1 MQTTYPYNINY
12 NISVVYVYN
21 DNNSNTDNNT
31 TAVPDTD
38 NRAVSLNLSDI
49 HDGYIDINGNN
60 IDIDEDT
67 VITSE
72 TQNNVQDEPAQT
84 KQYAVEYDIENKV
97 NEYSTEERVSVIGL
111 INEKAE
117 TESDIEDSVKDYA
130 TVVHRISKVN
140 KPDTIDNAHTETL
153 SDFNM
158 PLAVCG
164 QDWFVS
170 EKLYSSWFRNVLN
183 NSDIPEDK
191 HYLYYIA
198 DSNIV
203 KDIKQMSYDILYN
216 KDIKHFWKLNI
227 IDSKKSKNKFTE
239 DELSNFSQTF
249 FKLLDQYTNYKYTPA
264 ISSRIVGVY
273 NKLINYYINNK
284 YDETMADIDLML
296 NTSINATTVSLQSSS
311 STCGCSSSSSSN
323 SNNIDNSTSIQS
335 CYDIYKN
342 SFSTLTKEMFSDI
355 TNFYNNYFYDIRID
369 DNGKKCLYSNE
380 DLCNILLL
388 YIDEYLATYPN
399 IDTNTETDNF
409 SSDKLYCSCDKNE
422 NTIKSVCDYNVIN
435 DFKKLLQIIKYTS
448 IQGNENK
455 VQYWGKKFGEL
466 IAGL

>member
-31 TAVPDTD
+31 TTEPTTIEP
-38 NRAVSLNLSDI
+38 VSEMNLSNI
-49 HDGYIDINGNN
+49 NDGYIDVNGNN
-60 IDIDEDT
+60 IDNNENSIDD
-67 VITSE
+67 
-72 TQNNVQDEPAQT
+72 VQDEPVQT

-97 NEYSTEERVSVIGL
+97 NAYNTEEKVSVIGL
-111 INEKAE
+111 INDEIE
-117 TESDIEDSVKDYA
+117 TESDVEDTIKDYT
-130 TVVHRISKVN
+130 TVVNRISKIN
-140 KPDTIDNAHTETL
+140 RADTVYNIHTETL
-153 SDFNM
+153 SDFNTG
-158 PLAVCG
+158 LAICG
-164 QDWFVS
+164 KNWFVS
-170 EKLYSSWFRNVLN
+170 QKLYSSWFRNVLN
-183 NSDIPEDK
+183 NSDIPETE

-198 DSNIV
+198 DGNIV
-203 KDIKQMSYDILYN
+203 KDIKQMPYDILYN

-227 IDSKKSKNKFTE
+227 IDSKKSKNKFTD

-249 FKLLDQYTNYKYTPA
+249 FKLLNQYTNYKYVPA
-264 ISSRIVGVY
+264 ISPRIVGVY

-284 YDETMADIDLML
+284 YDEAMSDIDLML
-296 NTSINATTVSLQSSS
+296 NTSINTITTGSSQSL

-323 SNNIDNSTSIQS
+323 SNNIDNSTSTQS

-342 SFSTLTKEMFSDI
+342 SFSTFTKEMFSDI

-380 DLCNILLL
+380 ELCDILLL

-399 IDTNTETDNF
+399 IDTNIENISNNF

-466 IAGL
+466 ISKL

>member
-12 NISVVYVYN
+12 NISIVYVYN
-21 DNNSNTDNNT
+21 DKDNNT
-31 TAVPDTD
+31 DSNTTVEP
-38 NRAVSLNLSDI
+38 VSEMDLSDI
-49 HDGYIDINGNN
+49 NDGYIDVNGNN
-60 IDIDEDT
+60 I
-67 VITSE
+67 E
-72 TQNNVQDEPAQT
+72 TDADNAGDVQEEPVQT
-84 KQYAVEYDIENKV
+84 KQYAVEYNIENKV
-97 NEYSTEERVSVIGL
+97 NEYSTEEKVSVIAL
-111 INEKAE
+111 INDEIE
-117 TESDIEDSVKDYA
+117 TESGVEDTIKDYA
-130 TVVHRISKVN
+130 TVVNRISKVN
-140 KPDTIDNAHTETL
+140 KPDTIDNTHIETL
-153 SDFNM
+153 SDFNT

-164 QDWFVS
+164 KNWFVS
-170 EKLYSSWFRNVLN
+170 QKLYSSWFRNVLN
-183 NSDIPEDK
+183 NSDIPENK

-198 DSNIV
+198 DDNIV
-203 KDIKQMSYDILYN
+203 KDIKQIPYDILYN

-227 IDSKKSKNKFTE
+227 IDSKKSKNKFAE

-249 FKLLDQYTNYKYTPA
+249 FKLLNQYTNYKYVPA
-264 ISSRIVGVY
+264 ISPRIVGVY

-284 YDETMADIDLML
+284 YDEAMSDIDLML
-296 NTSINATTVSLQSSS
+296 NTSINTITTGSSQSS
-311 STCGCSSSSSSN
+311 STCGCSSGSSSN
-323 SNNIDNSTSIQS
+323 SNNIDNSASTQS

-380 DLCNILLL
+380 ELCDILLL
-388 YIDEYLATYPN
+388 YIDEYLSTYPN
-399 IDTNTETDNF
+399 IDTNIESTNNDF

-448 IQGNENK
+448 IKGNENK

-466 IAGL
+466 IAKL

>member
-12 NISVVYVYN
+12 NISIVYVYN
-21 DNNSNTDNNT
+21 DKDNNT
-31 TAVPDTD
+31 DSNTTVES
-38 NRAVSLNLSDI
+38 VSEMDLSDI
-49 HDGYIDINGNN
+49 NDGYIDVNGNN
-60 IDIDEDT
+60 I
-67 VITSE
+67 E
-72 TQNNVQDEPAQT
+72 TDADNAGDVQEEPVQT
-84 KQYAVEYDIENKV
+84 KQYAVEYNIENNV
-97 NEYSTEERVSVIGL
+97 NEYSTEEKVSVISL
-111 INEKAE
+111 INDEIE
-117 TESDIEDSVKDYA
+117 TESGVEDTIKDYA
-130 TVVHRISKVN
+130 TVVNRISKVN
-140 KPDTIDNAHTETL
+140 KPDTIDNTHTETL
-153 SDFNM
+153 SNFNTS
-158 PLAVCG
+158 LAVCG
-164 QDWFVS
+164 KNWFVS
-170 EKLYSSWFRNVLN
+170 QKLYSSWFRNVLN
-183 NSDIPEDK
+183 NSDIPENK

-198 DSNIV
+198 DDNIV
-203 KDIKQMSYDILYN
+203 KDIKQIPYDILYN

-249 FKLLDQYTNYKYTPA
+249 FKLLNQYTNYKYVPA
-264 ISSRIVGVY
+264 ISPRIVGVY

-284 YDETMADIDLML
+284 YDEAMSDIDLML
-296 NTSINATTVSLQSSS
+296 NTSINTITTGLSQSS
-311 STCGCSSSSSSN
+311 STCGCSSGSSSN
-323 SNNIDNSTSIQS
+323 SNNIDNSASTQS

-380 DLCNILLL
+380 ELCDILLL
-388 YIDEYLATYPN
+388 YIDEYLSTYPN
-399 IDTNTETDNF
+399 IDTNIESTNNDF

-448 IQGNENK
+448 IKGNENK

-466 IAGL
+466 IAKL